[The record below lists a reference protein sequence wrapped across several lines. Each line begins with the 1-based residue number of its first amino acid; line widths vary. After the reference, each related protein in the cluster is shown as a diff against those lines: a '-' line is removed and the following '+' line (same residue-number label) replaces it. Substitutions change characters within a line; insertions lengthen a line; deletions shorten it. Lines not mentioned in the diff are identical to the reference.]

1 VKKGVEFFH
10 NLNFRFQK
18 WFRSGFQR
26 GGDSM
31 HLHRYNSKGVRRLKT
46 EHFNSYI
53 FQNNVWAFIIVLKLV
68 DIFINRIITNENA
81 EV

>member
-1 VKKGVEFFH
+1 
-10 NLNFRFQK
+10 
-18 WFRSGFQR
+18 
-26 GGDSM
+26 M
-31 HLHRYNSKGVRRLKT
+31 HLYRYNSKGVRRLKT